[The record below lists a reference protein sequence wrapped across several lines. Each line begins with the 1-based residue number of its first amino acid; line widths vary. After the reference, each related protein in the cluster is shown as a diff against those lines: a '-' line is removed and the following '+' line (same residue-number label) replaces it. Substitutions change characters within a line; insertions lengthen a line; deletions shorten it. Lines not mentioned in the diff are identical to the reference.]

1 MLVVGKSGTHT
12 FIVLQL
18 WTLKNEKP
26 RLPTP
31 KILPAFRKIAFFVT
45 FSRNGFVCFFDD
57 IRGEECDDLIVA
69 LDGKV
74 DECLNILL

>member
-1 MLVVGKSGTHT
+1 VTHT

-18 WTLKNEKP
+18 RALKNEKP
-26 RLPTP
+26 RLPAP
-31 KILPAFRKIAFFVT
+31 KILPTFREVAFFVA
-45 FSRNGFVCFFDD
+45 FSNNGFVCLFDD
-57 IRGEECDDLIVA
+57 IRGQECDDLIVA

>member
-1 MLVVGKSGTHT
+1 VTHT

-18 WTLKNEKP
+18 RALKNEKP
-26 RLPTP
+26 RFPTP
-31 KILPAFRKIAFFVT
+31 KILPAFREVAFLVT
-45 FSRNGFVCFFDD
+45 FSSNRFVCFFDD
-57 IRGEECDDLIVA
+57 TRGEECDDLILV